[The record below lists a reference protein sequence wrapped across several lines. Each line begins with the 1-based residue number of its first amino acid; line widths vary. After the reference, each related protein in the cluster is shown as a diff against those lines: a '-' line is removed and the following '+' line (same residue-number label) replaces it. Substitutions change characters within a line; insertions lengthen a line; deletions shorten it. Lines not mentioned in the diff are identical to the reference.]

1 MIRLISLLTA
11 GFLATAAPADPL
23 LTGVVEDVNAQTIE
37 MPSLPGSWQR
47 QVEWMAPE
55 GSLVKAG
62 DVVVRIEPGDLIAQ
76 EEQART
82 DLEKARLS
90 AERRIGEVTL
100 GLLEARRGLA
110 QAESD
115 VRLAKLDAVIP
126 ASTIP
131 RLDYERYQLTLETAE
146 KALVRAQAE
155 VLNREAELSGD
166 VRYYFGL
173 PVVTGDVRW
182 RVTREPVY
190 PRWWYWWYPSA
201 SSQSQVVAAG
211 HSGCHC
217 GNTLPP
223 NR

>member
-1 MIRLISLLTA
+1 MTRRVTSLL
-11 GFLATAAPADPL
+11 FLLAAALPAHAATL

-100 GLLEARRGLA
+100 SLLEARRGLA

-146 KALVRAQAE
+146 PLGDAFLAE
-155 VLNREAELSGD
+155 GIQREYTKVGAATPLS
-166 VRYYFGL
+166 F
-173 PVVTGDVRW
+173 
-182 RVTREPVY
+182 
-190 PRWWYWWYPSA
+190 
-201 SSQSQVVAAG
+201 
-211 HSGCHC
+211 
-217 GNTLPP
+217 
-223 NR
+223 